1 MKSSPRRVNKVL
13 LIFPHIFELKGN
25 IMNLPPPLGVA
36 YLAAVLERNGYTVKI
51 LDLAAEDFNNREGIE
66 DNLVMIGLSYKE
78 TEKRII
84 DFEPDMVGVSCLISS
99 QYGDMLKLC
108 ELVKKIDKNIVTIVG
123 GGHPSALP
131 AQSLQCDNVDFVSI
145 GESEYSL
152 LSALQSL
159 NSNRDVSHIDGF
171 GYKQDGHIHI
181 NPKTKFIENIDTIPF
196 PARHLLP
203 METYFKMNIPQCGTS
218 LKSPN
223 TSILT
228 SRGCPARCIYC
239 ASSLFWGRKFRGRSP
254 ENVLQEMESLI
265 QLYGV
270 KELSIIDDNLTL
282 DKERAMK
289 LFQGMID
296 RRLNLVW
303 NTPNGSAVW
312 ALDEELLSKMKE
324 AGCYEVTLAV
334 ESGDQEVLTKIVK
347 KPLRLSK
354 VERLVAHAKGM
365 GLLVKAFFMM
375 GFPGET
381 RAQMKKT
388 IDFAKRLRF
397 DAVGI
402 FIATPLPGTELY
414 RICKDSGYLKRD
426 FAFEKMSF
434 AIGSIRTSHFTP
446 EQLVSMRSRAVL
458 QLNMRLLLRNPFR
471 FYKKYSNLMFTNPK
485 EIFELIFF
493 LIRKTLH
500 RGHSL

>member
-1 MKSSPRRVNKVL
+1 M
-13 LIFPHIFELKGN
+13 PHIIELKGN
-25 IMNLPPPLGVA
+25 TVNLPPPLGVA
-36 YLAAVLERNGYTVKI
+36 YLAAVLEQNGYTVKI
-51 LDLAAEDFNNREGIE
+51 VDLAAEDFHHRENIA
-66 DNLVMIGLSYKE
+66 DNLFMIGLSYQE
-78 TEKRII
+78 TEKRIR

-99 QYGDMLKLC
+99 QFKDMRKLC
-108 ELVKKIDKNIVTIVG
+108 ELVKKVDKNIVTIVG

-131 AQSLQCDNVDFVSI
+131 AQSLQYEHIDFVSI
-145 GESEYSL
+145 GESECTL
-152 LSALQSL
+152 LGAIEAL
-159 NSNRDVSHIDGF
+159 NSNGDFSHIDGF
-171 GYKQDGHIHI
+171 GYKHDGNISI
-181 NPKTKFIENIDTIPF
+181 TPKTKFIENIDTIPF

-203 METYFKMNIPQCGTS
+203 METYFKTNIPQCGTS

-223 TSILT
+223 TSIVT

-239 ASSLFWGRKFRGRSP
+239 ASSQFWGRKFRGRSP

-265 QLYGV
+265 RLYGV

-324 AGCYEVTLAV
+324 AGCYEVTFAV
-334 ESGDQEVLTKIVK
+334 ESGDQEVLTKIIK
-347 KPLRLSK
+347 KPLRLSS
-354 VERLVAHAKGM
+354 VEKLVAHAKGL

-381 RAQMKKT
+381 REQMKKT

-414 RICKDSGYLKRD
+414 KICKESECLTRD
-426 FAFEKMSF
+426 FDFEKINF
-434 AIGSIRTSHFTP
+434 AEGSIRIPNLAP
-446 EQLVSMRSRAVL
+446 EELERMRSRAIL
-458 QLNMRLLLRNPFR
+458 QLNIRLLLRNPFR

-485 EIFELIFF
+485 GIFEFLYF
-493 LIRKTLH
+493 LIKKIVH
-500 RGHSL
+500 RGRSL

>member
-1 MKSSPRRVNKVL
+1 M
-13 LIFPHIFELKGN
+13 PHIIELKGN
-25 IMNLPPPLGVA
+25 TVNLPPPLGVA
-36 YLAAVLERNGYTVKI
+36 YLAAVLEQNGYTVKI
-51 LDLAAEDFNNREGIE
+51 LDLAAEDFHRRENIT
-66 DNLVMIGLSYKE
+66 DNLFMIGLSYKE
-78 TEKRII
+78 TEKRIR

-99 QYGDMLKLC
+99 QFGDMLKLC
-108 ELVKKIDKNIVTIVG
+108 ELVKKVDKNIVTIIG
-123 GGHPSALP
+123 GAHPSALP
-131 AQSLQCDNVDFVSI
+131 TQSLHYEHVDFVSI
-145 GESEYSL
+145 GESESTL
-152 LSALQSL
+152 LSAIETL
-159 NSNRDVSHIDGF
+159 NSNGDFSRIDGF
-171 GYKQDGHIHI
+171 GYKRNGNISI
-181 NPKTKFIENIDTIPF
+181 TPKTKFIENIDTIPF

-203 METYFKMNIPQCGTS
+203 METYFKINIPQCGTS

-223 TSILT
+223 TSIVT

-239 ASSLFWGRKFRGRSP
+239 ASSQFWGRKFRGRSP

-265 QLYGV
+265 RVYGV

-324 AGCYEVTLAV
+324 AGCYEVTFAV

-347 KPLRLSK
+347 KPLRLNS

-381 RAQMKKT
+381 REQMKKT

-414 RICKDSGYLKRD
+414 KICKESDCLAPD
-426 FAFEKMSF
+426 FDFEKINF
-434 AIGSIRTSHFTP
+434 AEGSIRIPNLAP
-446 EQLVSMRSRAVL
+446 EELERMRSRAIL
-458 QLNMRLLLRNPFR
+458 QLNIRLLVRNPFK
-471 FYKKYSNLMFTNPK
+471 FYKKYSNLMFTNPRG
-485 EIFELIFF
+485 IIDFIYF
-493 LIRKTLH
+493 LIRKTV
-500 RGHSL
+500 RRRHSLP